1 MAYGALG
8 GGTFLAQ
15 NKILPGSY
23 INYVSVPRAS
33 NLFSDRGY
41 AAIGMPLD
49 WGLSGGIITLEPADL
64 RTESLEIVGYS
75 YTNDKI
81 KPLREIMKGAK
92 VLYLYRLNDNG
103 GKKAEGSLGETLKI
117 TAKYEG
123 IVGNEIMISCEN
135 DIDTEGAFVVTTRV
149 DGTRVDEQVVKKA
162 TELEDNKFVDFKASG
177 DALTLTAGVKLAG
190 GANGSV
196 TGESY
201 SNFLEIIEKYDFN
214 CIGYAGTDEVIK
226 DLYNQFTKR
235 MRDDEGVKFQ
245 TVVYNM
251 KPTKAN
257 YEGTINIKNKVT
269 DDENEA
275 ALVYWVTGQEAGV
288 DVNRSIT
295 NKLYDGDYKIFTKFK
310 TRDAKEAIIKGYFFF
325 YEKNEEV
332 RVLEDINSFTEFT
345 LYKNED
351 FSKNQVMRVLD
362 QRAKDISIIFNK
374 RYLGKVQNNE
384 DGRIAFWNELV
395 RHANTLTELG
405 AIEDYD
411 PKDTTV
417 EKGYAKD
424 AVVVKDYL
432 LPVMAMQKLYM
443 TIWVR

>member
-8 GGTFLAQ
+8 GGTFLVQ

-49 WGLSGGIITLEPADL
+49 WGLTGGIITLEPADL
-64 RTESLEIVGYS
+64 QTEALELLGYS
-75 YTNDKI
+75 YTSNKI
-81 KPLREIMKGAK
+81 KPLREMMKGAK
-92 VLYLYRLNDNG
+92 VIYLYRLNDNG
-103 GKKAEGSLGETLKI
+103 GKKAEGTLGENLKI
-117 TAKYEG
+117 IAKYEG
-123 IVGNEIMISCEN
+123 IVGNNIMVSCQN
-135 DIDTEGAFVVTTRV
+135 DIDEDGGYVVTTRV
-149 DGTRVDEQVVKKA
+149 DGVRVDEQVVKKA
-162 TELEDNKFVDFKASG
+162 TELKNNKFVDFNASG
-177 DALTLTAGVKLAG
+177 DALTLSAGVKLAG
-190 GANGSV
+190 GANGGV
-196 TGESY
+196 TGQSH

-214 CIGYAGTDEVIK
+214 CLGYAGTDETVK
-226 DLYNQFTKR
+226 ELYNQFTKR

-245 TVVYNM
+245 TVIYNM
-251 KPTKAN
+251 DPTKAN
-257 YEGTINIKNKVT
+257 YEGTINLKNKVV

-295 NKLYDGDYKIFTKFK
+295 NKLYDGDYKVFTNFK
-310 TRDAKEAIIKGYFFF
+310 TREAKEAIKNGYFFF

-411 PKDTTV
+411 PEDTTV